1 MNYLIQIGAD
11 TEWSYPFKKE
21 QVPSYV
27 DYRSHGNTLAIT
39 CNLRDAMRFPTWE
52 EADKFM
58 KSDIVIKGI
67 ASINE
72 SKRILGKPIYK
83 PQIMEVPL

>member
-1 MNYLIQIGAD
+1 MNYLIQLGTD

-21 QVPSYV
+21 QIPSYV
-27 DYRSHGNTLAIT
+27 DYRSQGNMLGIT
-39 CNLRDAMRFPTWE
+39 RDMRDAMRFPTRE

-58 KSDIVIKGI
+58 KSDIVVLGI
-67 ASINE
+67 AEINN
-72 SKRILGKPIYK
+72 SKRILERPIYE

>member
-1 MNYLIQIGAD
+1 MNYLIQIDAD

-27 DYRSHGNTLAIT
+27 DYRSQGNTLAIT
-39 CNLRDAMRFPTWE
+39 SHLQDAMRFPTRE

-67 ASINE
+67 GAINE
-72 SKRILGKPIYK
+72 SKRILGKPVYE
-83 PQIMEVPL
+83 PHVVEVPL

>member
-1 MNYLIQIGAD
+1 MNYLIQLGTD

-27 DYRSHGNTLAIT
+27 DYRSQGNTLAIT
-39 CNLRDAMRFPTWE
+39 RHLRDAMRFPNRE

-58 KSDIVIKGI
+58 KSDIVVLGI
-67 ASINE
+67 AEINN
-72 SKRILGKPIYK
+72 SKRLLGKPVYE
-83 PQIMEVPL
+83 PQIVEVPL